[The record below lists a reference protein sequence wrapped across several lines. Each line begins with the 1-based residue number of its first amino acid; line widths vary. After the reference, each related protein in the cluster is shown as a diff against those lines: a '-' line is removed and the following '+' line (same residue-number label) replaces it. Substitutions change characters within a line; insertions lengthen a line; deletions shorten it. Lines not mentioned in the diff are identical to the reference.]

1 MQAGRTRF
9 SILKLLEERD
19 LHGYEIMREI
29 RRRSAGLLSP
39 SAGTIYPILIELERH
54 GHVSSKWEKSAGRRK
69 RKTYHLTA
77 KGSKTVLGIESLRKR
92 MEQGVAEGLEESAR
106 MLEIEPSEIPKM
118 GSRRMGSWFQLLG
131 EVKDAESKKEM
142 LVKAR
147 EGLRERI
154 GFLREREKAL
164 SKAIAT
170 FS

>member
-9 SILKLLEERD
+9 SILKLLQERD

-29 RRRSAGLLSP
+29 RKRSAGLLSA

-77 KGSKTVLGIESLRKR
+77 KGSKTVHGIETLRKR

-106 MLEIEPSEIPKM
+106 ILEIEPSELPRI
-118 GSRRMGSWFQLLG
+118 GGERRMGPWFPLL
-131 EVKDAESKKEM
+131 EVGKTESKKEM
-142 LVKAR
+142 LEKAR
-147 EGLRERI
+147 DRLRERI
-154 GFLREREKAL
+154 AFMREREKAL
-164 SKAIAT
+164 SKAIA
-170 FS
+170 SLG

>member
-9 SILKLLEERD
+9 SILKLLQERD

-29 RRRSAGLLSP
+29 RKRSAGLLSP

-54 GHVSSKWEKSAGRRK
+54 RHVSSKWEKSAGRRK

-92 MEQGVAEGLEESAR
+92 MEQGVAEGLEEGAR
-106 MLEIEPSEIPKM
+106 MLEIEPSEIPKI
-118 GSRRMGSWFQLLG
+118 GDRRMGPWFPLLA
-131 EVKDAESKKEM
+131 EVKDAELKKEM

-147 EGLRERI
+147 ERLHERI
-154 GFLREREKAL
+154 EFMREREKAI
-164 SKAIAT
+164 SKAIE
-170 FS
+170 SLS